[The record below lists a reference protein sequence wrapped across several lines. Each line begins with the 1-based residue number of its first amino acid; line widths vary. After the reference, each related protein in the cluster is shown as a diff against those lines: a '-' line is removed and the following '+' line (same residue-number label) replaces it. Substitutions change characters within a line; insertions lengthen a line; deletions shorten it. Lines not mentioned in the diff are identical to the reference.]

1 MAAAWDQ
8 AAGHRRFALK
18 VGKLGQQ
25 GSNLNVFLNSNLN
38 ILSALS
44 APRVERSSE
53 QKKLDG
59 RRRTQSDT

>member
-25 GSNLNVFLNSNLN
+25 GSNLKVLLNNVLN
-38 ILSALS
+38 ILTVNL
-44 APRVERSSE
+44 APKAHRVKRSSE
-53 QKKLDG
+53 QKALDA
-59 RRRTQSDT
+59 